1 MERDKSEKKKTKN
14 ISESDYS
21 DNKIHVNINVGTSD
35 NHRDD
40 NSDNSVKSVSEI
52 KEVQDKKIDDKK
64 EIDNMDA
71 ELSKLKFLIKE
82 FNQKKEEL
90 INKKIDIPNDIFDL
104 PDIEINSKSDIIR
117 LSDILKDKINKLNQI
132 LINAKEPIQIQPS
145 KPTSQPLPLNPFM
158 NNFQTNMRSPF
169 PFQQSQF
176 IRPFPTGSAEKPNTR
191 TPPAPTPTPEPAPT
205 PAPTEAPTP
214 EPAPEP
220 ETRPDRDVGD
230 TGLTD
235 TQLEIENELLDVGID
250 EYNQYKLYYDSN
262 KNSSDIRILNEI
274 IQLANV
280 VEPKLKKIQN
290 DLFLTRNKNKIQNL
304 IERLQGNRSDI
315 NIKAQ
320 NLRDIKPPDDDDADD
335 EEDIA
340 PPSETPPEPP
350 PYEPPNEREDFKER
364 MKILFEYKSKL
375 NNTGRSPN
383 AYSKIERQIDRN
395 INFID
400 NALIRG
406 DDISPE
412 EINYILSLRT
422 LMDNSQGLFEPAV
435 AYANIEDVALEPSDT
450 LSLII
455 DSDASVPEGARKKYL
470 LIKNGNQEVLGSEN
484 LERVYFNLNG
494 DIYSNVDLLTPN
506 EAGEFEE
513 GIPEIPAPPPTQPAP
528 PTQPPTQ
535 PPTEFPTQPPFQ
547 EPPEEPPQDQRRNRL
562 IAGIKN
568 LYLNGRNGDSTI
580 VFLYNEILQTLQNP
594 RIPNVLEIVNFDVA
608 KARAIEQLNAEI
620 TRDSNIVFQQEPTDF
635 PGADVRYSIFVDGR
649 KILNQL
655 GEPEYVNRF
664 GDTYT
669 AVDLQGFNPPIL
681 QYPYRDVDL

>member
-262 KNSSDIRILNEI
+262 KDSSDIRILNEI

-315 NIKAQ
+315 SIKAQ

-340 PPSETPPEPP
+340 PPSETPPP
-350 PYEPPNEREDFKER
+350 PYEPPNQREDLKER
-364 MKILFEYKSKL
+364 MKVLFEYKSKL
-375 NNTGRSPN
+375 NNTGRSLI

-484 LERVYFNLNG
+484 LQRVYFNLNG
-494 DIYSNVDLLTPN
+494 DKYSNVDLLTPN
-506 EAGEFEE
+506 EEGQFQE
-513 GIPEIPAPPPTQPAP
+513 GIPEIPAQPPTQPAP

-547 EPPEEPPQDQRRNRL
+547 EPPEEPPEDQRRNRL

-635 PGADVRYSIFVDGR
+635 PGADVRYSIFVDGTQ
-649 KILNQL
+649 ILNQL

-669 AVDLQGFNPPIL
+669 AVDLQGFNATL